1 MNTLDHGERKRLGDP
16 QALAALLVGW
26 LLLVAII
33 GLGGDYPLNDDW
45 AYAQSARGLLHT
57 GRLRISDWLAPSVAS
72 HAAWGALALWLGG
85 DSHVSLRTGTLI
97 FAALTL
103 LSLYGL
109 GRRAGLPPG
118 RALLPALA
126 LGASPWFVHLSFTYM
141 TDVPWMA
148 MILLATLLC
157 ARALPPRGSAD
168 APAPGWLFLAGLV
181 LTAAALTRQFA
192 VILVPGFLL
201 ALWACAPPEDGPGGS
216 PWRSLLRTII
226 RTAPLWGTVAI
237 GYGLFHLWYT
247 KVHGA
252 TLANRETLA
261 RLSEMR
267 IWFPLLHAM
276 ILLCF
281 TGLWLLPLWIAILPN
296 PLALRGRPRW
306 FTAAAF
312 VAFAL
317 GMVSL
322 PAVWHEAS
330 LAPAARMRPVMPY
343 LGNLI
348 NSLSV
353 GPLTLTDT
361 YVNLTPP
368 IHESVAPDL
377 LMTLGAILG
386 AVGMAGPLALALRG
400 QWRLLSAPL
409 TALLRRKEAPARPT
423 RDEAAADGPDGPI
436 DLRVLALLCGPAA
449 AYLTWHLLTGTVMF
463 DRYLVPL
470 FPIGWLLALS
480 VLPGHRVRVPLLCAA
495 LLPMLA
501 LSIFGTREYFSWN
514 DARALAVRDLLR
526 GGVPASDINAG
537 FEWNGPWRFEATR
550 DRAGVNSLRGLF
562 VQGTHHHLSF
572 GPPDKAIPL
581 QGCKE
586 KARYP
591 FHAWPGAGP
600 RFVYVMH
607 CPVGGKD

>member
-1 MNTLDHGERKRLGDP
+1 LHHGEQKRLGDLP
-16 QALAALLVGW
+16 ALAAILLGW
-26 LLLVAII
+26 ILLVASI

-45 AYAQSARGLLHT
+45 AYAQSARGLLST

-72 HAAWGALALWLGG
+72 HAAWGALALRLFG
-85 DSHVSLRTGTLI
+85 DTHVSLRAGTLI
-97 FAALTL
+97 FAALAL
-103 LSLYGL
+103 CSLYGI
-109 GRRAGLPPG
+109 GRRAGLSAG
-118 RALLPALA
+118 RALLPVLA
-126 LGASPWFVHLSFTYM
+126 LGTSPWFVHLSFTYM
-141 TDVPWMA
+141 TDVPWLA
-148 MILLATLLC
+148 MVLLATLLC
-157 ARALPPRGSAD
+157 ARALPARGSEG
-168 APAPGWLFLAGLV
+168 APSPGWLFLAGLT

-192 VILVPGFLL
+192 IILVPGFLL
-201 ALWACAPPEDGPGGS
+201 AFWACAPKIKEGAS
-216 PWRSLLRTII
+216 PWRAPLQVVG
-226 RTAPLWGTVAI
+226 RTAALWGPVAI

-252 TLANRETLA
+252 TLANRETLG

-267 IWFPLLHAM
+267 VWFPLAHAM

-281 TGLWLLPLWIAILPN
+281 AGLWLLPLWIAVMPN
-296 PLALRGRPRW
+296 PLALRGRARW

-317 GMVSL
+317 GMISL
-322 PAVWHEAS
+322 PEFWNEAS

-343 LGNLI
+343 LGNLL

-353 GPLTLTDT
+353 GPLTLTDS

-377 LMTLGAILG
+377 LMTLGAIVG
-386 AVGMAGPLALALRG
+386 AVGMAGPVALALRG
-400 QWRLLSAPL
+400 QGRLLLAPL
-409 TALLRRKEAPARPT
+409 LGLLRRRRAPDATDTTDAAGAARE
-423 RDEAAADGPDGPI
+423 DAAGAAVDP
-436 DLRVLALLCGPAA
+436 RVLALLCGPAA

-470 FPIGWLLALS
+470 FPVAWLLALS
-480 VLPGHRVRVPLLCAA
+480 VLPGHRVRAPLLCAA

-501 LSIFGTREYFSWN
+501 LSVFGTREYFSWN

-526 GGVPASDINAG
+526 AGVPASDINAG
-537 FEWNGPWRFEATR
+537 FEWNGPWRFEATKAR
-550 DRAGVNSLRGLF
+550 SGVNSLRGLF
-562 VQGTHHHLSF
+562 VQGTHYHLSF
-572 GPPDKAIPL
+572 GPPEKAIPL
-581 QGCKE
+581 QGCPV

-591 FHAWPGAGP
+591 FTAWPGTGP
-600 RFVYVMH
+600 RFIYVMH